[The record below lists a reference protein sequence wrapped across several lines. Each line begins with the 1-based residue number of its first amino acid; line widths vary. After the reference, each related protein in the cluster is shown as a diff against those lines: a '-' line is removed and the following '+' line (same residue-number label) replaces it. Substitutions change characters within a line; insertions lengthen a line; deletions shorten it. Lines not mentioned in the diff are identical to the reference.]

1 MDLSKAYDGL
11 PYDLLIAKLAAYG
24 FDNSV
29 LALITDYL
37 TKHLQRIKIG
47 SNFSSYLEILRGI
60 PQGSISGPMSCNLFI
75 YDLMFLIKETEICT
89 FVDDITIYSCSL
101 DYEGAH
107 RKLSN
112 DARIVLN

>member
-1 MDLSKAYDGL
+1 MDLSKAYDCL

-37 TKHLQRIKIG
+37 TNHLQRIKIG
-47 SNFSSYLEILRGI
+47 SNFSSYLEIFRGV
-60 PQGSISGPMSCNLFI
+60 PQGSISGPISCNLFM
-75 YDLMFLIKETEICT
+75 YDLMFLIKETDCT
-89 FVDDITIYSCSL
+89 FVYDITIYSCSL

-112 DARIVLN
+112 DAHIVLN